1 MFYHLIAIS
10 IALLI
15 DTLIGDPPNWPH
27 PVKWMGSAISRL
39 EKKLNHHDGQKAK
52 GMGMV
57 LLLTTMAFTI
67 TTIIVWAGY
76 EIHLL
81 LGTLLESILIAS
93 TIARRNLAE
102 AALEVYQPLSNGDI
116 RQARIKLSYIVGRDT
131 DKLNE
136 GEIVRGTVETVA
148 ENTSDG
154 VTAPLFWALVGGAP
168 LAMVYRAINTC
179 DSMVGYKN
187 ERYIH
192 FGWASARLDDLVN
205 WIPSRITGFLI
216 LLGHKPEWIGRKE
229 AWTVLFRDAR
239 RHPSPNSG
247 WTEAAAAAILGVQLG
262 GVNYYKGVV
271 SNRATMGDPHIPL
284 QKEHIL
290 MVNRILTKTTILFIL
305 VLWIGGIM
313 LEMAYTWFKSSLFI

>member
-1 MFYHLIAIS
+1 MLNHLVAIT

-27 PVKWMGSAISRL
+27 PVKWMGNAISSL
-39 EKKLNHHDGQKAK
+39 EKKLNHHAYQKAK
-52 GMGMV
+52 GIGMV
-57 LLLTTMAFTI
+57 LFLTVIVLTV

-76 EIHLL
+76 EIHVS
-81 LGTLLESILIAS
+81 LGILFESILIAF

-102 AALEVYQPLSNGDI
+102 AALEVYQPLAKGSID
-116 RQARIKLSYIVGRDT
+116 QARIKLSYIVGRDT
-131 DKLNE
+131 DKLDE

-154 VTAPLFWALVGGAP
+154 VTAPLFWALLGGAP
-168 LAMVYRAINTC
+168 LAMVYRLINTC

-187 ERYIH
+187 ERYLH

-205 WIPSRITGFLI
+205 WIPSRITGILI
-216 LLGHKPEWIGRKE
+216 VLGHKPEWMGPKE
-229 AWTVLFRDAR
+229 AWKVLFRDAR

-271 SNRATMGDPHIPL
+271 SNRATMGDPIIPL
-284 QKEHIL
+284 HKGHIL
-290 MVNRILTKTTILFIL
+290 KVNRILTKASILFTL
-305 VLWIGGIM
+305 VLWIGGI
-313 LEMAYTWFKSSLFI
+313 LIEMAYTWFESSLFI